1 MKQFLKDYFTFSKKE
16 RIAVF
21 ILLLLIGIAIALPY
35 FFSKEKPFP
44 KENATLTSVMNTINA
59 NQLQNDSVNAVQLSQ
74 PIADN
79 TLPEQKN
86 NLFFF
91 DPNMI
96 DADGWK
102 KLGVREKTI
111 RTILNYRSKGGK
123 FIVATDIRKIW
134 GLKKEEADRLI
145 PFIQIQNNIAV
156 KQYNKTYPALKN
168 SEPLEI
174 NTATPQQLRQFL
186 ADASLAY
193 RIVNYR
199 NKLGGFIGLTQI
211 KETYG
216 ITDSL
221 YQTIQNHLTINTS
234 AINKI
239 NINQA
244 TEYQLA
250 AHPYI
255 KTSIAKAIIIY
266 RNQYGNYQAV
276 DDLKKIVFIGDDVFQ
291 KIYPYLTVQ

>member
-21 ILLLLIGIAIALPY
+21 ILLLLIGIVIALPY
-35 FFSKEKPFP
+35 FFSKETLSP
-44 KENATLTSVMNTINA
+44 KENATLTSAMNAINA
-59 NQLQNDSVNAVQLSQ
+59 NPLQKDSVNTIDLSQ
-74 PIADN
+74 PITN
-79 TLPEQKN
+79 HTQPEEKN
-86 NLFFF
+86 NLFVF

-102 KLGVREKTI
+102 KLGVRDKTI

-145 PFIQIQNNIAV
+145 PFIQIQSNNPI
-156 KQYNKTYPALKN
+156 KQYNKTYPAPKN

-174 NTATPQQLRQFL
+174 NTAAPQQLRQFL
-186 ADASLAY
+186 TDASLAY

-199 NKLGGFIGLTQI
+199 NKLGGFISLTQI

-221 YQTIQNHLTINTS
+221 YQAIQNYLTINTT

-266 RNQYGNYQAV
+266 RNQYGNYQTI